1 MMNIFSNHPLKIF
14 LSDRT
19 FLIISGK
26 GRFEFGDS
34 QLIILLCVDVLSQG
48 LVGILN
54 EEVISL
60 TAALP
65 TSKS

>member
-1 MMNIFSNHPLKIF
+1 MLR
-14 LSDRT
+14 LRT